1 MAFLLLVSGGFIS
14 DGLCEWRVERH
25 VFFLKKS
32 LLCAIWRFIDV
43 FMLDD
48 VSRAIL
54 RQLQNDPAL
63 TVPELAALTGLTG
76 GKVQRR
82 LDRLVEDGVLC
93 GQVAVINWAALGFA
107 VQVSLRVTLDK
118 TQARAFD
125 EFIAAARMVAEV
137 IEIQTFLGRVD
148 VRLSLVARDLPHYQ
162 QVYRDQI
169 LTLPHIADIEALMTV
184 ATVKSDQ
191 VLPL

>member
-1 MAFLLLVSGGFIS
+1 M
-14 DGLCEWRVERH
+14 LCVKLIIT
-25 VFFLKKS
+25 V
-32 LLCAIWRFIDV
+32 I

-54 RQLQNDPAL
+54 RHLQDDPTL
-63 TVPELAALTGLTG
+63 TAPDLAGLTG
-76 GKVQRR
+76 VAAGKVARR
-82 LDRLVEDGVLC
+82 LDRLSEDGVLL
-93 GQVAVINWAALGFA
+93 GQSVVIDWAALGYA
-107 VQVSLRVTLDK
+107 VKVSLRVTLDK

-125 EFIAAARMVAEV
+125 DFLAAARRVPEV
-137 IEIQTFLGRVD
+137 IELQTFLGRVD

-162 QVYRDQI
+162 ALYRDQV

-184 ATVKSDQ
+184 AAVKSDR